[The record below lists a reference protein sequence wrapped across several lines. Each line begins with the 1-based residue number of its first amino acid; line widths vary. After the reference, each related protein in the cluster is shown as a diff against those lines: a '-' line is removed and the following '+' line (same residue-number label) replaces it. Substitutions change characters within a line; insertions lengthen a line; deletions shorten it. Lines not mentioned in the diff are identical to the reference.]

1 MKKIIGV
8 ILALVAAA
16 LMLMLPSWQRPEEQ
30 VFQGWVEAELI
41 FVSPDEI
48 GRIETLSVRE
58 GDRVELKAP
67 LFTLDDDLQRAD
79 VNQVQAQVTN
89 ARQALDR
96 AQQLVKTAAGT
107 QRAVDDAEMAMRTAE
122 ARLNSSQ
129 TRLTRRRVFSPV
141 AGTVQQIYF
150 RQGEIVAA
158 GRPILALLP
167 PANIKLRFFV
177 PEAKLPQI
185 ALGDTVRVR
194 CDGCAGDLTARV
206 SFISRTAE
214 YTPPVI
220 YSLEERSKLVFLIEA
235 RPPDGEKFR
244 VGQPVSV
251 SLAEPE
257 ARTARANGEA
267 KP

>member
-1 MKKIIGV
+1 VRALRAARRRRLHARPARPPVRRGEGLMKKIIGV
-8 ILALVAAA
+8 ILAIVAAA
-16 LMLMLPSWQRPEEQ
+16 MMLMLPSWHRSDEQ

-141 AGTVQQIYF
+141 A
-150 RQGEIVAA
+150 
-158 GRPILALLP
+158 
-167 PANIKLRFFV
+167 
-177 PEAKLPQI
+177 
-185 ALGDTVRVR
+185 
-194 CDGCAGDLTARV
+194 
-206 SFISRTAE
+206 
-214 YTPPVI
+214 
-220 YSLEERSKLVFLIEA
+220 
-235 RPPDGEKFR
+235 
-244 VGQPVSV
+244 
-251 SLAEPE
+251 
-257 ARTARANGEA
+257 
-267 KP
+267 